1 LKNNGLG
8 SHARLFGSMGAA
20 PANYLKGIRMEI
32 QIDPHTLE
40 RAEER
45 GASEEEIKDV
55 ISTGFSI
62 PTKHGRMGKAK
73 IYDFKQKRYNKYY
86 EQKRVE
92 VVYIVDRDVII
103 TVTVYVFYGRW
114 EEEDADSI

>member
-1 LKNNGLG
+1 
-8 SHARLFGSMGAA
+8 
-20 PANYLKGIRMEI
+20 MEI
-32 QIDPHTLE
+32 RIDPHTLR

-55 ISTGFSI
+55 INTGFPISG
-62 PTKHGRMGKAK
+62 KYGRMGKAK
-73 IYDFKQKRYNKYY
+73 VYDFKQKRHGKYY

-92 VVYIVDRDVII
+92 VFYTIEGDAII

-114 EEEDADSI
+114 EGEDADPV